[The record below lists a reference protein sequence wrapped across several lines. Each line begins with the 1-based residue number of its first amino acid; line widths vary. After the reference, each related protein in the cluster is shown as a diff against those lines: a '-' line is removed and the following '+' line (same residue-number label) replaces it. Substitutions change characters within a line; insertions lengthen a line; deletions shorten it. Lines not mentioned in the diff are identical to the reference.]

1 MRLITDLEPTFEQAL
16 TEANIASKI
25 KDPQKIKLLRLAVL
39 HDSTFPKHKIA
50 ALGPTAFRQDQDPK
64 KQAENDQQILQL
76 WSDTIDR
83 LLSNTEFGD
92 LSADGK
98 FDDWLFNLYIKGAA
112 DYEDISG
119 EAVNALGIWK
129 VLSRRGKL
137 KPIDQDFNKFKSIKT
152 LQRIRNDRDYRREL
166 DRIKDSER
174 IEALKRDAKQ
184 TVLIDDNRF
193 YVIVPLNFG
202 SCYVTDRGQGYTPN
216 FCTSSSNGHEWFQ
229 RYAPDGIIV
238 NVTDKQNIDAED
250 GKWQMHAA
258 TNQIVR
264 GDQERRHDVSYND
277 QRFADLFPGL
287 MKRILAALA
296 SKADE
301 IKQGSVNLTR
311 SGEGYDVQANIDMMK
326 RKFPASFASEAP
338 AEEEEDT
345 GPGTYLITHT
355 TSGRTARITAESK
368 QDAIDKLLARHPDVN
383 LEEFTIKKQKEEPT
397 DEDLIQ

>member
-16 TEANIASKI
+16 TEANIAAKI

-39 HDSTFPKHKIA
+39 HDATFPKHKIA
-50 ALGPTAFRQDQDPK
+50 ALGPGAFRQEKDANV
-64 KQAENDQQILQL
+64 QAENDQKILQL

-83 LLSNTEFGD
+83 LLSNTEYGD

-174 IEALKRDAKQ
+174 IEGLKKDAKQ
-184 TVLIDDNRF
+184 TVLIDDDKF

-216 FCTSSSNGHEWFQ
+216 FCTSSSSGHEWFG

-238 NVTDKQNIDAED
+238 NVTDKRNIEDVD

-258 TNQIVR
+258 TNQLVR
-264 GDQERRHDVSYND
+264 GDQDRRYDLGHND
-277 QRFADLFPGL
+277 QRFSELFPGL
-287 MKRILAALA
+287 MKKIISALE

-301 IKQGSVNLTR
+301 IKQGSMGLTR
-311 SGEGYDVQANIDMMK
+311 NGEGYDVQADIALMK
-326 RKFPASFASEAP
+326 RKFPLSFASEAP
-338 AEEEEDT
+338 EEPEEDV

-355 TSGRTARITAESK
+355 TSGRTARIQAESK
-368 QDAIDKLLARHPDVN
+368 QDAIDKLLARHPNVN
-383 LEEFTIKKQKEEPT
+383 LDEFTIKKEKAEPT

>member
-1 MRLITDLEPTFEQAL
+1 MAVTMIKNDAFEKAKKKLSQLDYITNAREHIESGNTDFPEYVESAVQTAISMAAVYHYPELSGEIQTSRYGYRSSGYTTTNDEGPRKLLQDIANGDTAKLGSILAYYQEELSIRMRLITDLEPTFEQAL

-137 KPIDQDFNKFKSIKT
+137 KPIDQDFNKFKSN
-152 LQRIRNDRDYRREL
+152 Q
-166 DRIKDSER
+166 DST
-174 IEALKRDAKQ
+174 KNSQ
-184 TVLIDDNRF
+184 
-193 YVIVPLNFG
+193 
-202 SCYVTDRGQGYTPN
+202 
-216 FCTSSSNGHEWFQ
+216 
-229 RYAPDGIIV
+229 
-238 NVTDKQNIDAED
+238 
-250 GKWQMHAA
+250 
-258 TNQIVR
+258 
-264 GDQERRHDVSYND
+264 
-277 QRFADLFPGL
+277 
-287 MKRILAALA
+287 
-296 SKADE
+296 
-301 IKQGSVNLTR
+301 
-311 SGEGYDVQANIDMMK
+311 
-326 RKFPASFASEAP
+326 
-338 AEEEEDT
+338 
-345 GPGTYLITHT
+345 
-355 TSGRTARITAESK
+355 
-368 QDAIDKLLARHPDVN
+368 
-383 LEEFTIKKQKEEPT
+383 
-397 DEDLIQ
+397 